1 MSDEQTINDLR
12 KEVKM
17 LETLIELNMKDCHEI
32 ADQRNK
38 YYEELQTWKDMYN
51 SLLDIKDALEKRISD
66 LETLK

>member
-1 MSDEQTINDLR
+1 MSDEQTIKDLQ

-51 SLLDIKDALEKRISD
+51 GLLDIKDVLEKKIND